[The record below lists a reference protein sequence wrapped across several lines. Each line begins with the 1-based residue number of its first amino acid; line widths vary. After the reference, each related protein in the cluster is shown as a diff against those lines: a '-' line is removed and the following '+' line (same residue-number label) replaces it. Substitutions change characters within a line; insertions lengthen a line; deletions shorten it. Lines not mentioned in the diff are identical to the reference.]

1 MIMNFL
7 LKQENVFMIF
17 SEIKHVIS
25 KSRPKYITEEKL
37 QVLTQSIVGRHIEI
51 GMGLE
56 SFD

>member
-1 MIMNFL
+1 
-7 LKQENVFMIF
+7 MIF